1 EARRGEGSRRG
12 EPSVVTQSVKRTTAK
27 PKSRARRSP
36 GGKSKRPAGGRA
48 TWRRWLVAALGA
60 SLLPL
65 GAFVVWAHS
74 GGDATRA
81 VRFEVDP
88 YEQRAQL
95 IQRLHAAGLVQS
107 PTLFGWYLTFA
118 GEVEPGPHLLGPG
131 LSAAELGRRLTRS
144 RGRQVQK
151 LSIPEGLNLFQ
162 IAERAETAQICSA
175 RDFIG
180 SARKQTLLDELGI
193 EHAQS
198 VEGYLFPATYDF
210 PADSRPED
218 VIRRLVR
225 ETRKRLRSLGESPY
239 VKRRGWGEHEVLTLA
254 SMIEKEAQV
263 PEERALISSVFHN
276 RLDSPDF
283 EKRRY
288 LQSDP
293 TSAYAC
299 YAEPERV
306 PACQG
311 FSGKVTPA
319 LNRDPANR
327 YSTYVV
333 QGLPPG
339 PIANPGEAAIEA
351 AVAPAKTDYLFFVA
365 RGGGRHHFSRTYA
378 EHQRAVES
386 P

>member
-1 EARRGEGSRRG
+1 
-12 EPSVVTQSVKRTTAK
+12 
-27 PKSRARRSP
+27 
-36 GGKSKRPAGGRA
+36 
-48 TWRRWLVAALGA
+48 
-60 SLLPL
+60 
-65 GAFVVWAHS
+65 
-74 GGDATRA
+74 
-81 VRFEVDP
+81 
-88 YEQRAQL
+88 
-95 IQRLHAAGLVQS
+95 
-107 PTLFGWYLTFA
+107 
-118 GEVEPGPHLLGPG
+118 
-131 LSAAELGRRLTRS
+131 
-144 RGRQVQK
+144 
-151 LSIPEGLNLFQ
+151 
-162 IAERAETAQICSA
+162 
-175 RDFIG
+175 
-180 SARKQTLLDELGI
+180 
-193 EHAQS
+193 
-198 VEGYLFPATYDF
+198 
-210 PADSRPED
+210 
-218 VIRRLVR
+218 
-225 ETRKRLRSLGESPY
+225 
-239 VKRRGWGEHEVLTLA
+239 
-254 SMIEKEAQV
+254 M

-378 EHQRAVES
+378 EHQRAGFVVPRVDVVLAVRRVAVRRERCPPEQPS
-386 P
+386 FRATECASAMR

>member
-1 EARRGEGSRRG
+1 MTS
-12 EPSVVTQSVKRTTAK
+12 PVKRSSKLKSGARPSKSRPARGGTKRSAK
-27 PKSRARRSP
+27 GPPKSRPKATSRRWTGLFVLLGVLGLP
-36 GGKSKRPAGGRA
+36 AVAFWLWAHAGGEA
-48 TWRRWLVAALGA
+48 TA
-60 SLLPL
+60 
-65 GAFVVWAHS
+65 
-74 GGDATRA
+74 A

-88 YEQRAQL
+88 FEQRPQL
-95 IQRLHAAGLVQS
+95 IQRLHDAGLVQS

-118 GEVEPGPHLLGPG
+118 GEIEPGTHLLAPG
-131 LSAAELGRRLTRS
+131 LSAAELTRRLTRS
-144 RGRQVQK
+144 RGRSVQK

-162 IAERAETAQICSA
+162 IADRAEAAQICA
-175 RDFIG
+175 APDFVIV
-180 SARKQTLLDELGI
+180 ARKQSLLDELGI
-193 EHAQS
+193 ERAKS

-210 PADSRPED
+210 AADSRPED

-225 ETRKRLRSLGESPY
+225 ETRKRLRTLGDSAF
-239 VKRRGWGEHEVLTLA
+239 VKRRGWGEHEILTLA
-254 SMIEKEAQV
+254 SMIEKEAGV
-263 PEERALISSVFHN
+263 PDERPLISSVFHN

-283 EKRRY
+283 EKRRF

-306 PACQG
+306 PACKG
-311 FSGKVTPA
+311 FTGKVTPA
-319 LNRDPANR
+319 LNRDPNNR

-339 PIANPGEAAIEA
+339 PIANPGEAALKA
-351 AVAPAKTDYLFFVA
+351 AVSPAKTDYLFFVA
-365 RGGGRHHFSRTYA
+365 RGAGRHHFSRTYA